1 MKKYATYI
9 KVGLVL
15 LLLIFIVIDVGSDPI
30 SKEPIEKVRDEI
42 NKVSGFAEEPAAA
55 DRMLKRFYG
64 LEPGDYEGVVLYISQ
79 DNMSV
84 EEMLLV
90 KLKDVSQG
98 DAVKAAVEERVLDQ
112 LDRFEGYGAEQVSML
127 NAHVLNVKGNYIFFM
142 VGDNAQEAQKAF
154 LKSI

>member
-9 KVGLVL
+9 KAGLVL
-15 LLLIFIVIDVGSDPI
+15 LLLIFIIVDVGSVPI

-42 NKVSGFAEEPAAA
+42 NKVSGFAEVPEAA

-64 LEPGDYEGVVLYISQ
+64 LEPGDYEGVVLYTSQ

-84 EEMLLV
+84 EEMLLI

-98 DAVKAAVEERVLDQ
+98 DTVKVAIEEHVSDQ